1 MNINNYQHQM
11 NYTNNFYQT
20 DKMNIKNNN
29 MYYQIRNN
37 QPNYTNINNSL
48 DTYDK
53 RLVLCL
59 KYLGLNKYVPNFIK
73 RGIRFEDF
81 LSFSNNDLASLK
93 IPSKIQDIIQ
103 KFILSY
109 LNYGSM
115 YTVEEIVQFFK
126 TRRVKK
132 YFPKDNGLNINDRN
146 KEYINNIKYK
156 SVNQRRDYN
165 NNHYTNLGGYNN
177 IQRNVDNN
185 LNEKR
190 RPKSQ
195 SNTIIRNQNYNM
207 KKNQIPNNMNQ
218 KILMNNNNNSNTN
231 KLNNFRTS
239 QKKGNN
245 NIQRKN
251 IPNNLYDITTNSNS
265 NISSLLSSQKNF
277 NAYTPSLDNF
287 SHMAINESPQ
297 ILNMM
302 KMTKHKQINV
312 NNLNL
317 LKKNLGKKF
326 PKTKKDNINKNN
338 NDINNNR
345 NKKVITDNINENF
358 GLSRSTSKD
367 IIDRMN
373 EVLKRYESRK
383 KSSNSS
389 TNLNLNNKGYH
400 SDGYLKEKNNHYNN
414 DFNNINLEGY
424 ELNTYYAGDTSKFSS
439 IGGDNNFFSEIK
451 KIKKGGNVFHQKTN
465 KAKKINEEQA
475 RKIEYLL
482 SHGGNS
488 SLKYNNYMMKNNFD
502 IYNDDESSL
511 TSENK
516 SKTNYTNLTNN
527 MNQELFGNKN
537 SHINQVNNNIN
548 NIKQKNLLIQKH
560 PYKHK
565 MTKNKPNNF
574 NTYASNRGNISSNYY
589 QNNKAVENGRI
600 NNNIVHI
607 PNTQNRIKKNEGPIQ
622 ISVKNRKK
630 IKNNNYINISPNYN
644 DNIPRERGNN
654 FNSGNNS
661 ISNFSMGNKMNNY
674 NNIMKYPLNNYIN
687 AFIGINN
694 NKEPKRNTKSYE
706 KNMKNNRVYAGIHN
720 INNNINNININNI
733 NYDGKRLSQGF
744 DNFVDLDM
752 KMNYHRTQDNF
763 YEPNNLLN
771 NNDILNEFY

>member
-1 MNINNYQHQM
+1 MNINNYQNQM

-93 IPSKIQDIIQ
+93 IPSKIQEIIQ

-207 KKNQIPNNMNQ
+207 KKNQIPNNINQ
-218 KILMNNNNNSNTN
+218 KILMNNNSNTN

-297 ILNMM
+297 LLNMM

-345 NKKVITDNINENF
+345 NKKVIADNINENI

-383 KSSNSS
+383 KSNNSS

-644 DNIPRERGNN
+644 KIPIERGNN

-661 ISNFSMGNKMNNY
+661 TSNFSMGNKMNNY

-733 NYDGKRLSQGF
+733 NYDGKRLSQEF

>member
-1 MNINNYQHQM
+1 MNINNYQNQM

-93 IPSKIQDIIQ
+93 IPSKIQEIIQ
-103 KFILSY
+103 KFILTY
-109 LNYGSM
+109 LGCGSM
-115 YTVEEIVQFFK
+115 YTVEEIIQFFK

-218 KILMNNNNNSNTN
+218 KILMNNNNSNTN

-297 ILNMM
+297 LLNMM

-326 PKTKKDNINKNN
+326 PKTKKDNINKIN

-345 NKKVITDNINENF
+345 NKKVITDNINENI

-451 KIKKGGNVFHQKTN
+451 KIKKGGNVFHPKTN

-502 IYNDDESSL
+502 IYNDEEFSL
-511 TSENK
+511 TSDNK

-527 MNQELFGNKN
+527 INPELFGNKN
-537 SHINQVNNNIN
+537 SYINQVNNNIN

-644 DNIPRERGNN
+644 NNIPRERGNN

-661 ISNFSMGNKMNNY
+661 TSNFSMGNKMNNY

-733 NYDGKRLSQGF
+733 NYDGKRLSQEF